1 MTEAHDHQDPSRL
14 PHSVSPTCNL
24 RRITVFTG
32 SASGN
37 SPVFAERTAQ
47 LARAL
52 AERGIGVVYGGGK
65 VGLMGVLAD
74 AAITAGGSVH
84 GVMPRSLV
92 DGEIAHEGLATL
104 DVVADMH
111 ERKLRMGELADAF
124 VALPGGAG
132 TLEELFEVWTWQQLG
147 IHAKP
152 VALFDVDGYWR
163 PLLAALEG
171 MSAHGFLSSQFLASL
186 VVADTTEG
194 LLAKLAAWT
203 PPRAKWS

>member
-1 MTEAHDHQDPSRL
+1 MTAAHDHQDP
-14 PHSVSPTCNL
+14 

-32 SASGN
+32 SAPGG

-65 VGLMGVLAD
+65 VGLIGVLAD
-74 AAITAGGSVH
+74 AALAAGGAVH

-92 DGEIAHEGLATL
+92 DDEIAHDGLTGL

-111 ERKLRMGELADAF
+111 ERKLRMCELAEAF

-163 PLLAALEG
+163 PLLTALEG
-171 MSAHGFLSSQFLASL
+171 MSAHWFLSPQFLASL
-186 VVADTTEG
+186 VVADTAED
-194 LLAKLAAWT
+194 LLAKLSAWT

>member
-1 MTEAHDHQDPSRL
+1 MTAAHDQDPSH
-14 PHSVSPTCNL
+14 PSTSASPARDI

-32 SASGN
+32 SASGD
-37 SPVFAERTAQ
+37 SPVFAERTVQ
-47 LARAL
+47 LARVL

-74 AAITAGGSVH
+74 AALAAGGTVH
-84 GVMPRSLV
+84 GVMPRALV
-92 DGEIAHEGLATL
+92 DGEIAHAGLTDL

-111 ERKLRMGELADAF
+111 ERKQRMGELADAF

-152 VALFDVDGYWR
+152 VALLDVDGYWR
-163 PLLAALEG
+163 PLLTALEG
-171 MSAHGFLSSQFLASL
+171 MSAHGFLSPQFLASL
-186 VVADTTEG
+186 VVADTPG
-194 LLAKLAAWT
+194 DLLAQLSAWT